1 MTSYEI
7 SAITVF
13 IPLFAV
19 GVFWFILK
27 MSEDRHAPPPPLD
40 DFGPTWEDDPR
51 YPGWRR
57 K

>member
-1 MTSYEI
+1 MSKI
-7 SAITVF
+7 DDGGPAVF
-13 IPLFAV
+13 IPLVAI

-27 MSEDRHAPPPPLD
+27 MSEDQSAPPPLD
-40 DFGPTWEDDPR
+40 DFEPTWEDDPR